1 MTKDIFFLL
10 LLLFNTSMYSDNSIQ
25 EKSMLEKN
33 DLTDAD
39 NTNTTINENYPI
51 NYGRME
57 DTIYINPYFGFKFS
71 VLSSWTI
78 KNKKQI
84 DFVLTK
90 GKEVITFKDELV
102 NSTVDKMDLSTNTL
116 LMISRYKT
124 GAFNPSLIIMAEE
137 ISMFSSTKTG
147 KDYLLQV
154 KRQLENSNLNMIST
168 EPNDSIFLSGIK
180 FDKLD
185 CYSEINKTHLTYYCS
200 IQKNHALVFIITYM
214 ENEDYI
220 ALLNMINT
228 TQFNTK

>member
-1 MTKDIFFLL
+1 MD
-10 LLLFNTSMYSDNSIQ
+10 
-25 EKSMLEKN
+25 
-33 DLTDAD
+33 
-39 NTNTTINENYPI
+39 
-51 NYGRME
+51 

-84 DFVLTK
+84 DFVLSK
-90 GKEVITFKDELV
+90 GKEVVTFKDELV
-102 NSTVDKMDLSTNTL
+102 NSTVDKMDLSSNTL

-137 ISMFSSTKTG
+137 ISMFSTTKTG

-154 KRQLENSNLNMIST
+154 KRQLSNSNLNMIVN
-168 EPNDSIFLSGIK
+168 EPKDGLTLSDIK

-185 CYSEINKTHLTYYCS
+185 CFSEINKTHLSYYCS
-200 IQKNHALVFIITYM
+200 IQKNHALVFIITYI
-214 ENEDYI
+214 ENEDHV
-220 ALLNMINT
+220 ALLNMIKS

>member
-1 MTKDIFFLL
+1 MTKDVFFILL
-10 LLLFNTSMYSDNSIQ
+10 LLLNTSMYSDNSIL
-25 EKSMLEKN
+25 EKSILENN

-39 NTNTTINENYPI
+39 NSNTTTNENYPI

-78 KNKKQI
+78 KNKTQI

-90 GKEVITFKDELV
+90 GKEVITFKDDLV
-102 NSTVDKMDLSTNTL
+102 NSTVDKMDLSSNTL

-147 KDYLLQV
+147 KDYLFQV
-154 KRQLENSNLNMIST
+154 KRQLENSNLNMIVNELKDGLT
-168 EPNDSIFLSGIK
+168 LSDIK

-185 CYSEINKTHLTYYCS
+185 CFSEINKTHLTYYCS

-214 ENEDYI
+214 ENEDHV
-220 ALLNMINT
+220 ALLNMIKS

>member
-10 LLLFNTSMYSDNSIQ
+10 LLLFNTSMYSDNSIM
-25 EKSMLEKN
+25 EKSILENN

-39 NTNTTINENYPI
+39 NLNTTINENYPI
-51 NYGRME
+51 NYGRMD

-102 NSTVDKMDLSTNTL
+102 KSTVDKMDLSSNTL

-147 KDYLLQV
+147 KDYLFQV
-154 KRQLENSNLNMIST
+154 KRQLENSNLNMIVNELKDGLT
-168 EPNDSIFLSGIK
+168 LSDIK

-185 CYSEINKTHLTYYCS
+185 CFSEINKTHLSYYCS
-200 IQKNHALVFIITYM
+200 IQKNHALVFIITYI
-214 ENEDYI
+214 ENEDHV
-220 ALLNMINT
+220 ALLNMIKS

>member
-10 LLLFNTSMYSDNSIQ
+10 LLLFNTSMYSDNSIM
-25 EKSMLEKN
+25 EKSILENN

-39 NTNTTINENYPI
+39 NLNTTINENYPI
-51 NYGRME
+51 NYGRMD

-84 DFVLTK
+84 DFVLSK
-90 GKEVITFKDELV
+90 GKEVVTFKDELV
-102 NSTVDKMDLSTNTL
+102 NSTVDKMDLSSNTL

-137 ISMFSSTKTG
+137 ISMFSTTKTG

-154 KRQLENSNLNMIST
+154 KRQLSNSNLNMIVN
-168 EPNDSIFLSGIK
+168 EPKDGLTLSDIK

-185 CYSEINKTHLTYYCS
+185 CFSEINKTHLSYYCS
-200 IQKNHALVFIITYM
+200 IQKNHALVFIITYI
-214 ENEDYI
+214 ENEDHV
-220 ALLNMINT
+220 ALLNMIKS

>member
-1 MTKDIFFLL
+1 MTKDVFFILL
-10 LLLFNTSMYSDNSIQ
+10 LLLNTSMYSDNSIL
-25 EKSMLEKN
+25 EKSILENN

-39 NTNTTINENYPI
+39 NSNTTTNENYPI

-84 DFVLTK
+84 DFVLSK
-90 GKEVITFKDELV
+90 GKEVVTFKDELV
-102 NSTVDKMDLSTNTL
+102 NSTVDKMDLSSNTL

-137 ISMFSSTKTG
+137 ISMFSTTKTG

-154 KRQLENSNLNMIST
+154 KRQLSNSNLNMIVN
-168 EPNDSIFLSGIK
+168 EPKDGLTLSDIK

-185 CYSEINKTHLTYYCS
+185 CFSEINKTHLTYYCS

-214 ENEDYI
+214 ENEDHV
-220 ALLNMINT
+220 ALLNMIKS

>member
-1 MTKDIFFLL
+1 
-10 LLLFNTSMYSDNSIQ
+10 MYSDNSIL
-25 EKSMLEKN
+25 EKSILENN

-39 NTNTTINENYPI
+39 NSNTTINENYPI
-51 NYGRME
+51 NYGRMD

-78 KNKKQI
+78 KNKTQI
-84 DFVLTK
+84 DFVITK
-90 GKEVITFKDELV
+90 GKEVITFKDDLV
-102 NSTVDKMDLSTNTL
+102 NSTVDKMDLSSNTL

-147 KDYLLQV
+147 KDYLFQV
-154 KRQLENSNLNMIST
+154 KRQLENSNLNMIVNELKDGLT
-168 EPNDSIFLSGIK
+168 LSDIK

-185 CYSEINKTHLTYYCS
+185 CFSEINKTHLTYYCS

-214 ENEDYI
+214 ENEDHV
-220 ALLNMINT
+220 ALLNMIKS

>member
-10 LLLFNTSMYSDNSIQ
+10 LLLLNTSMYSDNSIL
-25 EKSMLEKN
+25 EKSILENN

-39 NTNTTINENYPI
+39 NSNTTINENYPI
-51 NYGRME
+51 NYGRMD

-102 NSTVDKMDLSTNTL
+102 NSTVDKMDLSSNTL

-124 GAFNPSLIIMAEE
+124 GVFNPSLIIMAEE
-137 ISMFSSTKTG
+137 VSMFSSTKTG
-147 KDYLLQV
+147 KDYLFQV
-154 KRQLENSNLNMIST
+154 KRQLENSNLNMIVNELKDGLT
-168 EPNDSIFLSGIK
+168 LSDIK

-185 CYSEINKTHLTYYCS
+185 CFSEINKTHLTYYCS

-214 ENEDYI
+214 ENEDHV
-220 ALLNMINT
+220 ALLNMIKS

>member
-10 LLLFNTSMYSDNSIQ
+10 LLLLNTSMYSDNSIL
-25 EKSMLEKN
+25 EKSILENN

-39 NTNTTINENYPI
+39 NSNTTINENYPI
-51 NYGRME
+51 NYGRMD

-78 KNKKQI
+78 KNKTQI
-84 DFVLTK
+84 DFVITK
-90 GKEVITFKDELV
+90 GKEVITFKDDLV
-102 NSTVDKMDLSTNTL
+102 NSTVDKMDLSSNTL

-147 KDYLLQV
+147 KDYLFQV
-154 KRQLENSNLNMIST
+154 KRQLENSNLNMIVNELKDGLT
-168 EPNDSIFLSGIK
+168 LSDIK

-185 CYSEINKTHLTYYCS
+185 CFSEINKTHLTYYCS

-214 ENEDYI
+214 ENEDHV
-220 ALLNMINT
+220 ALLNMIKS